1 MNKKQNP
8 MSNYF
13 RRHKESTIYAVVW
26 AILIMAPVISMYI
39 ETRSERVPEFH
50 WQPVLD
56 IWQIYAI
63 YFVAFIIHNFFIAPL
78 LIVKKKVGQYFA
90 LAGILVVAFFFIQ
103 AYVHPRPHPRGRRF
117 HTESKMK
124 KTRQQTAENDSIS
137 FAKAAAQQEDSIDI
151 MQGRN
156 MERRHHIGPPPMIE
170 MIDFLGSIMLILL
183 LGLNIGVKLYFKQER
198 DEKSYIELKQQHL
211 QEQLAYLR
219 YQINPHFFMN
229 TLNNIHALI
238 DIDPEK
244 AKSAIVRLS
253 RLMRYIL
260 YDTNNIIVPLKRE
273 LSFLNHYIALMKIRY
288 SEDVVITVD
297 IPESLPDCNVPPLL
311 YVTFVEN
318 AFKHGISY
326 EKESFI
332 YIEFYVA
339 DNQLVFHCTNSQPA
353 NRALK
358 VGNEGGVGLTNVR
371 RRLHIIYGSDY
382 KFTIKDSDDQY
393 EVILALPF
401 HPTKLEQLTAEMPQK
416 TNENLKQTNT

>member
-229 TLNNIHALI
+229 TLNNIQVLVDMDA
-238 DIDPEK
+238 EMAK
-244 AKSAIVRLS
+244 ASL
-253 RLMRYIL
+253 
-260 YDTNNIIVPLKRE
+260 RE
-273 LSFLNHYIALMKIRY
+273 LSVMMRFVLYEGDKDWVKLKNDTEFLRNYVKLMQLRY
-288 SEDVVITVD
+288 TDQLTVTMD
-297 IPESLPDCNVPPLL
+297 IPEDLPDISIPPL
-311 YVTFVEN
+311 VFPTFVEN
-318 AFKHGISY
+318 AFKHGVSY
-326 EKESFI
+326 KHDSFI
-332 YIEFYVA
+332 TIMLDVEDGMLIFG
-339 DNQLVFHCTNSQPA
+339 CINSKPQE
-353 NRALK
+353 NRK
-358 VGNEGGVGLTNVR
+358 QEMPRQGGVGLANVK
-371 RRLHIIYGSDY
+371 RRLDLIYGDRYSLE
-382 KFTIKDSDDQY
+382 IKDSD
-393 EVILALPF
+393 EVYHVMLRLPINSNI
-401 HPTKLEQLTAEMPQK
+401 K
-416 TNENLKQTNT
+416 TS

>member
-1 MNKKQNP
+1 
-8 MSNYF
+8 
-13 RRHKESTIYAVVW
+13 
-26 AILIMAPVISMYI
+26 MAPVISMYI
-39 ETRSERVPEFH
+39 ETKAGRVMEFH
-50 WQPVLD
+50 WQPVFDL
-56 IWQIYAI
+56 WQIYAI

-78 LIVKKKVGQYFA
+78 LLKKKVKVYFA
-90 LAGILVVAFFFIQ
+90 SASILVVVFFFIQ
-103 AYVHPRPHPRGRRF
+103 AYVHPRPHPRDRRF

-124 KTRQQTAENDSIS
+124 KARQQTAEGDSIS

-151 MQGRN
+151 MQARN
-156 MERRHHIGPPPMIE
+156 MERHHHIGPPPMIE

-318 AFKHGISY
+318 AFKHGVSY

-353 NRALK
+353 NHALK

-371 RRLHIIYGSDY
+371 RRLHLIYGSDY

-401 HPTKLEQLTAEMPQK
+401 RPTKLEQLTAEMPPK
-416 TNENLKQTNT
+416 TNENLKQTTT

>member
-1 MNKKQNP
+1 
-8 MSNYF
+8 
-13 RRHKESTIYAVVW
+13 
-26 AILIMAPVISMYI
+26 
-39 ETRSERVPEFH
+39 
-50 WQPVLD
+50 
-56 IWQIYAI
+56 
-63 YFVAFIIHNFFIAPL
+63 
-78 LIVKKKVGQYFA
+78 
-90 LAGILVVAFFFIQ
+90 
-103 AYVHPRPHPRGRRF
+103 
-117 HTESKMK
+117 
-124 KTRQQTAENDSIS
+124 
-137 FAKAAAQQEDSIDI
+137 
-151 MQGRN
+151 
-156 MERRHHIGPPPMIE
+156 
-170 MIDFLGSIMLILL
+170 
-183 LGLNIGVKLYFKQER
+183 
-198 DEKSYIELKQQHL
+198 
-211 QEQLAYLR
+211 
-219 YQINPHFFMN
+219 MN

-371 RRLHIIYGSDY
+371 RRLHLIYGSDY

>member
-183 LGLNIGVKLYFKQER
+183 LGLK
-198 DEKSYIELKQQHL
+198 
-211 QEQLAYLR
+211 
-219 YQINPHFFMN
+219 
-229 TLNNIHALI
+229 
-238 DIDPEK
+238 
-244 AKSAIVRLS
+244 
-253 RLMRYIL
+253 
-260 YDTNNIIVPLKRE
+260 
-273 LSFLNHYIALMKIRY
+273 
-288 SEDVVITVD
+288 
-297 IPESLPDCNVPPLL
+297 
-311 YVTFVEN
+311 
-318 AFKHGISY
+318 
-326 EKESFI
+326 
-332 YIEFYVA
+332 
-339 DNQLVFHCTNSQPA
+339 
-353 NRALK
+353 
-358 VGNEGGVGLTNVR
+358 
-371 RRLHIIYGSDY
+371 
-382 KFTIKDSDDQY
+382 
-393 EVILALPF
+393 
-401 HPTKLEQLTAEMPQK
+401 
-416 TNENLKQTNT
+416 